1 LSPRR
6 GRQRIVIMKIKLLN
20 RRLLVAAL
28 IAAVSL
34 NVAAQQRSTQR
45 VPSVERLRA
54 HIEYLASD
62 KLEGRRTGTA
72 GANLAAEY
80 IAREFSRYGLRR
92 SIGYDTAGMSILEA
106 DSPNRYLQKFP
117 YVSGVELGEH
127 NLFYVNPGKADD
139 MAQFRV
145 GEDWMPLG
153 FSSNGKINGA
163 EMVFAGYGISSAE
176 LKYDDYSV
184 SSARDRVAIVFAG
197 TPDGDNPHGQ
207 FARAGEIRF
216 KAAAASAAG
225 VRALLIIASEEKLKD
240 DRLSRLSYDNAGEAG
255 IPVLVIS
262 RPLAQKLLALGSLS
276 DYQAAADARGTNNA
290 SLRAPMGLRKLDIS
304 TEIWTRKLGSVS
316 SSCHF
321 SPPVAAH

>member
-1 LSPRR
+1 
-6 GRQRIVIMKIKLLN
+6 MKVGN
-20 RRLLVAAL
+20 RLLAFLGIAMLAIATVAQHRT
-28 IAAVSL
+28 AA
-34 NVAAQQRSTQR
+34 T
-45 VPSVERLRA
+45 VPSVDRLRA

-139 MAQFRV
+139 IAQFRV

-153 FSSNGKINGA
+153 FSSNGKIHGA
-163 EMVFAGYGISSAE
+163 EIVFAGYGISSAE

-207 FARAGEIRF
+207 FARAGE
-216 KAAAASAAG
+216 
-225 VRALLIIASEEKLKD
+225 
-240 DRLSRLSYDNAGEAG
+240 
-255 IPVLVIS
+255 
-262 RPLAQKLLALGSLS
+262 
-276 DYQAAADARGTNNA
+276 
-290 SLRAPMGLRKLDIS
+290 
-304 TEIWTRKLGSVS
+304 
-316 SSCHF
+316 
-321 SPPVAAH
+321 